1 MSWRDVARAI
11 VEDEPE
17 ADARD
22 FGNNDNLALAKRDDE
37 CARDA
42 LAEREAIAI
51 FDGGLPPS
59 WAVALSML
67 ERSPR
72 PLGIT
77 AADWRSRLDA
87 VWRRADEF
95 GAEFAAHGWTFEEV
109 FGVGESWLQLDRRG
123 GGWLALDARIV
134 EIDPQRIV
142 FERRG
147 GERSTHRR
155 PH

>member
-17 ADARD
+17 TDAHD
-22 FGNNDNLALAKRDDE
+22 FGNNDNLALANRDDE
-37 CARDA
+37 GAADA

-51 FDGGLPPS
+51 IDGGLPPS
-59 WAVALSML
+59 WAAALSIL
-67 ERSPR
+67 ERSPK
-72 PLGIT
+72 PQGIG
-77 AADWRSRLDA
+77 AADWRTRLDA
-87 VWRRADEF
+87 VWRRAGEH
-95 GAEFAAHGWTFEEV
+95 GAEFAACGWTFEEV
-109 FGVGESWLQLDRRG
+109 FGVGESWLQLDQRG

-134 EIDPQRIV
+134 EINPQRIV

-155 PH
+155 TH